1 MGAEDVDTD
10 QLLLIKQM
18 LVEKMETLEVLDGKL
33 AELVLDEELEEEIQ

>member
-1 MGAEDVDTD
+1 MAAEDVDTD

>member
-1 MGAEDVDTD
+1 
-10 QLLLIKQM
+10 M